1 MKIGIDASR
10 AFISK
15 RTGIEEYSY
24 QTIKHLR
31 NKLDKAQ
38 VFLYLRKNQK
48 VDFDLPE
55 NWKVKIINWPR
66 LWTQA
71 GLSLELLF
79 HPVDV
84 LFVPGHVAPLI
95 HPRNTIVTIH
105 GLEFETY
112 PAGYS
117 FWERSYMRFAVKLS
131 CRFAKKI
138 IAVSKNTKKDLTDLY
153 KITEGKIEVVHEGV
167 NNNFQ
172 FSIFPATPDLAKR
185 DNFQTISNDKIS
197 NYKPYL
203 LFIGRL
209 EKRKNIEGII
219 DAYKILVEKHKIP
232 HGLVLMGG
240 PGYGFETI
248 KLKIENCKLKIETL
262 GYVDEA
268 VKWKLLSHADI
279 FLFPSFYEGF
289 GLPVLEAQGVGT
301 PVVTSNVSSLL
312 EVAGE
317 GAAYCVPGEPF
328 SIAEAAWSIIRDKDF
343 RESVIEKGQ
352 ENVKRF
358 SWEKCAEEIA
368 KILTGEWTN

>member
-1 MKIGIDASR
+1 MRIGIDASR
-10 AFISK
+10 AFILE

-55 NWKVKIINWPR
+55 NWKVKIIKWPR

-84 LFVPGHVAPLI
+84 LFVPGHVVPLV
-95 HPRNTIVTIH
+95 HPKNTIVTIH
-105 GLEFETY
+105 GLEFEKF
-112 PAGYS
+112 PQGYS
-117 FWERSYMRFAVKLS
+117 FWQRLYMRSAIKFS
-131 CRFAKKI
+131 CRAARKI
-138 IAVSKNTKKDLTDLY
+138 IAVSKNTKKDLVNLY
-153 KITEGKIEVVHEGV
+153 KVPEEKIEVVYEGT
-167 NNNFQ
+167 NNNDQ
-172 FSIFPATPDLAKR
+172 S
-185 DNFQTISNDKIS
+185 NFNDKIS

-301 PVVTSNVSSLL
+301 PVVTSNVSSLP

-358 SWEKCAEEIA
+358 SWEKCAKEIA
-368 KILTGEWTN
+368 KILTRG